1 MISAGVGRLPVHPN
15 QDTAMT
21 TFRHRMLVATLAILA
36 AGLSA
41 CASDPTSP
49 LDQPV
54 SLDGDTTK
62 KAPTIPWFDVNS
74 AAPTIPW
81 H

>member
-1 MISAGVGRLPVHPN
+1 
-15 QDTAMT
+15 MT

-49 LDQPV
+49 LDH
-54 SLDGDTTK
+54 
-62 KAPTIPWFDVNS
+62 S